1 MEQTGKVRT
10 NTFEH
15 KHCTAS
21 GGHDVTESHW
31 AQTCVPNVIRVALF
45 VSADV
50 DKMWFLTTGPLIRIP
65 VIFAEVSKR
74 QDCWRIPV
82 SRINRDRGRKLLLP
96 HLFALLRWL

>member
-1 MEQTGKVRT
+1 MI
-10 NTFEH
+10 FSCDSAEH
-15 KHCTAS
+15 RVYSFGSVVFVC
-21 GGHDVTESHW
+21 
-31 AQTCVPNVIRVALF
+31 VALF

-50 DKMWFLTTGPLIRIP
+50 DKMWFLTTGPLIGIP